1 MPTIA
6 EILASPWTP
15 ALLLV
20 GAAWITYAD
29 VIKGTWCS
37 DDWDGVANQDGKFKR
52 IAPPHPTAKPVPG
65 QSAPPVPAA
74 MSQIA
79 GGSFWNDV
87 LTWLRYHI
95 GKAPNKNYLKPVD
108 PAKPDGPKDQ
118 RQFLPHPARHHR
130 LNITLFS
137 GIVVMAY
144 AFLSTIVDERIA
156 FLATLLWIV
165 HPVGAQCVAWI
176 SGIGYILAAF
186 FMFAGLNLAVLI
198 SNTSLLQNPVYTV
211 CLVGLYGLC
220 QFLAFRSQFTVIAVV
235 AILVYLKLWPFVII
249 ASLIAAVGLIRTINE
264 VVSVR
269 SDTFKQQQMAAS
281 TKLHPKK
288 IVVVGKTI
296 FFYLELLVFPKRLG
310 LYHVRLYHY
319 PMPITE
325 WEDRYFWAGAAL
337 GVGLGVAAFILP
349 PPIPFAILW
358 LAAFTIFVWNWITV
372 HQAIAERYM
381 WIAAL
386 GLCLVV
392 ATYTPPWLYWLLF
405 GILLMRTW
413 AHLPTYYNELMFYQ
427 SNIWNHPSSEVA
439 YGNLGVTYLRM
450 QLPGAAVDHWSLGAN
465 VNQDYDVNYY
475 NLYSI
480 FRSQHLL
487 EQART
492 FLLKALSCS
501 TCHFPKEWRAELET
515 LDMELA
521 WQKALATVPQEQKDA
536 WQKANVDRLL
546 KDPNLPHR
554 PWWEEKA
561 RQLNEWLKKKPLAP
575 PPTLPQAAYLGAL
588 QPQLRSYS

>member
-337 GVGLGVAAFILP
+337 AVGALAGIWGAPPPMAFGLLWWGAFIV
-349 PPIPFAILW
+349 
-358 LAAFTIFVWNWITV
+358 FVLNWITV
-372 HQAIAERYM
+372 HQFVAERYV
-381 WIAAL
+381 WIPAI
-386 GLCLVV
+386 GICLVTV
-392 ATYTPPWLYWLLF
+392 ALVYPVAPWLYWLLV
-405 GILLMRTW
+405 GIALMRTW
-413 AHLPTYYNELMFYQ
+413 AHLPTYFSELHFYQ
-427 SNIWNHPSSEVA
+427 SNVWNHPTSEVA
-439 YGNLGVTYLRM
+439 CGNLGVTYLRM
-450 QLPGAAVDHWSLGAN
+450 QRGGSAQDTWIHGTTINP
-465 VNQDYDVNYY
+465 DYDVNWY
-475 NLYSI
+475 NLSSLYKSAGM
-480 FRSQHLL
+480 L
-487 EQART
+487 EEARKY
-492 FLLKALSCS
+492 LLKAVSCT
-501 TCHFPKEWRAELET
+501 TCHFPKEWKAELEVT
-515 LDMELA
+515 EHEIEWRKAVLA
-521 WQKALATVPQEQKDA
+521 QPPDQRDLWQKAMCEKLLAE
-536 WQKANVDRLL
+536 
-546 KDPNLPHR
+546 
-554 PWWEEKA
+554 
-561 RQLNEWLKKKPLAP
+561 
-575 PPTLPQAAYLGAL
+575 PTLPKHLRTHFEVKLVGVTSAL
-588 QPQLRSYS
+588 AGRKVVVPVSSPVIIPEVLTPK